1 MTTQKTDKTEEKED
15 KIETIGEFLKQVRE
29 KKGFSIADVSEKLC
43 IRKVYIKAIE
53 DGNFKELPPVPYG
66 LGFVR
71 SYAKFLGLNVDR
83 IVQVYKEEHA
93 SGDKELQIFEMPS
106 EITYPTRKYII
117 GGVIAAF
124 VVYLAFVLIQNSA
137 DKQNEDIIETQIE
150 EIEQP
155 IETPQEIVAEEVV
168 APQEETPAEG
178 EETIGEKPVVE
189 ENQAVEETTAEEQPA
204 EDAKVEETP
213 QKSRVVV
220 KVKGETWL
228 QIKDD
233 KEVYISKIVD
243 NGFEYEVP
251 NKKGIIFSVGRYYN
265 VDVYIDGKIVEV
277 ATKRRQTN
285 LELDK
290 FLNKDNH

>member
-1 MTTQKTDKTEEKED
+1 MTTQKTYKTEEKED
-15 KIETIGEFLKQVRE
+15 KVETIGEFLKQVRE
-29 KKGFSIADVSEKLC
+29 KKGFSIADISEKLC

-106 EITYPTRKYII
+106 EITYPTKKYII
-117 GGVIAAF
+117 GGVVAAF

-137 DKQNEDIIETQIE
+137 DKQNEEIIETQIE

-155 IETPQEIVAEEVV
+155 IETPQKIVEEEVV
-168 APQEETPAEG
+168 APQEETSAEG
-178 EETIGEKPVVE
+178 EETIGEKPVVV
-189 ENQAVEETTAEEQPA
+189 ENQTVEETTAEEQQA
-204 EDAKVEETP
+204 EEPKVEEIP
-213 QKSRVVV
+213 QKPRVVV

-290 FLNKDNH
+290 FLDKDNH

>member
-1 MTTQKTDKTEEKED
+1 MTTQKTYKTEEKED
-15 KIETIGEFLKQVRE
+15 KVETIGEFLKQVRE
-29 KKGFSIADVSEKLC
+29 KKGFSIADISEKLC

-93 SGDKELQIFEMPS
+93 SGDKEIQVFEMPS
-106 EITYPTRKYII
+106 EITYPTKKYII
-117 GGVIAAF
+117 GGVVAAF

-137 DKQNEDIIETQIE
+137 DKQNEEIIETQIE

-155 IETPQEIVAEEVV
+155 IETPQKIVAEEVV
-168 APQEETPAEG
+168 APQEETSAES
-178 EETIGEKPVVE
+178 EETIGGKPVVVK
-189 ENQAVEETTAEEQPA
+189 NQAVEETTAEEQQSEEP
-204 EDAKVEETP
+204 KVEETP
-213 QKSRVVV
+213 QKPRVVV

-290 FLNKDNH
+290 FLDKDNH

>member
-1 MTTQKTDKTEEKED
+1 MTTQKTYKTEEKED
-15 KIETIGEFLKQVRE
+15 KVETIGEFLKQVRE
-29 KKGFSIADVSEKLC
+29 KKGFSIADISEKLC

-93 SGDKELQIFEMPS
+93 SGDKEIQVFEMPS
-106 EITYPTRKYII
+106 EITYPTKKYII
-117 GGVIAAF
+117 GGVVAAF

-137 DKQNEDIIETQIE
+137 DKQNEEIIETQIE

-155 IETPQEIVAEEVV
+155 IETPQKIVAEEVV
-168 APQEETPAEG
+168 APQEETSAES
-178 EETIGEKPVVE
+178 EETIGGKPVVV
-189 ENQAVEETTAEEQPA
+189 ENQAVEETTAEEQQSEEPR
-204 EDAKVEETP
+204 VEKTP
-213 QKSRVVV
+213 QKPRVVV

-290 FLNKDNH
+290 FLDKDNH

>member
-1 MTTQKTDKTEEKED
+1 MTTQKTYKTEEKED
-15 KIETIGEFLKQVRE
+15 KVETIGEFLKQVRE
-29 KKGFSIADVSEKLC
+29 KKGFSIADISEKLC

-93 SGDKELQIFEMPS
+93 SGDKEIQVFEMPS
-106 EITYPTRKYII
+106 EITYPTKKYII
-117 GGVIAAF
+117 GGVVAAF

-137 DKQNEDIIETQIE
+137 DKQNEEIIETQIE

-155 IETPQEIVAEEVV
+155 IETPQKIVAEEVV
-168 APQEETPAEG
+168 APQEETSAEG
-178 EETIGEKPVVE
+178 EETIGEKPVVV
-189 ENQAVEETTAEEQPA
+189 ENQAVEETTAEEQQA
-204 EDAKVEETP
+204 EEPKVEETP
-213 QKSRVVV
+213 QKPRVVV

-290 FLNKDNH
+290 FLDKDNH

>member
-1 MTTQKTDKTEEKED
+1 MTTQKTYKTEEKED
-15 KIETIGEFLKQVRE
+15 KVETIGEFLKQVRE
-29 KKGFSIADVSEKLC
+29 KKGFSIADISEKLC

-93 SGDKELQIFEMPS
+93 SGDKEIQVFEMPS
-106 EITYPTRKYII
+106 EITYPTKKYII
-117 GGVIAAF
+117 GGVVAAF

-137 DKQNEDIIETQIE
+137 DKQNEEIIETQIE

-155 IETPQEIVAEEVV
+155 IETPQKIVAEEVV
-168 APQEETPAEG
+168 APQEETSAES
-178 EETIGEKPVVE
+178 EETIGGKPVVVK
-189 ENQAVEETTAEEQPA
+189 NQAVEETTAEEQQSEEPR
-204 EDAKVEETP
+204 VEETP
-213 QKSRVVV
+213 QKPRVVV

-290 FLNKDNH
+290 FLDKDNH

>member
-1 MTTQKTDKTEEKED
+1 MTTQKTYKTEEKED
-15 KIETIGEFLKQVRE
+15 KVETIGEFLKQVRE
-29 KKGFSIADVSEKLC
+29 KKGFSIADISEKLC

-93 SGDKELQIFEMPS
+93 SGDKEIQVFEMPS
-106 EITYPTRKYII
+106 EITYPTKKYII
-117 GGVIAAF
+117 GGVVAAF

-137 DKQNEDIIETQIE
+137 DKQNEEIIETQIE

-155 IETPQEIVAEEVV
+155 IETPQKIVAEEVV
-168 APQEETPAEG
+168 APQEETSAES
-178 EETIGEKPVVE
+178 EETIGGKPVVV
-189 ENQAVEETTAEEQPA
+189 ENQAVEETTAEEQQSEEPR
-204 EDAKVEETP
+204 VEETP
-213 QKSRVVV
+213 QKPRVVV

-290 FLNKDNH
+290 FLDKDNH